1 MQRQCNNVADSN
13 KNSRPLRH
21 SGKSGC
27 RVCTGPCP
35 DTRAAPRRGNGSD
48 SAPSDTCG
56 WLEEGSSPTLPVA
69 EQQKDKKEVEIGK
82 ERDTNWVQNNQTHSL
97 LNDLYE
103 RKGIIT
109 GLYFSIATENKV
121 YTASLTVFRTNEHNA
136 TRLLML
142 FISLACHYWN
152 TEMSVFHV
160 EIMFWGVNRCLEP
173 YLRITIQKSD
183 WLVCD
188 LEEHLLG
195 PDFVFWVQK
204 NQFLDCIIHCG
215 DGLCL
220 VHNKCGKML
229 QRKQLLVT

>member
-1 MQRQCNNVADSN
+1 MQRQCNNVAYSN

-109 GLYFSIATENKV
+109 GLYCSIATENKV

-142 FISLACHYWN
+142 FISLACHLMLLEHRNVGISCWN
-152 TEMSVFHV
+152 NVLRCKQMLGAVPAYHNPKVWLTCLWPGGASPGSRFCLLSPEESV
-160 EIMFWGVNRCLEP
+160 
-173 YLRITIQKSD
+173 S
-183 WLVCD
+183 WLHHPLWRWTLSC
-188 LEEHLLG
+188 
-195 PDFVFWVQK
+195 P
-204 NQFLDCIIHCG
+204 
-215 DGLCL
+215 
-220 VHNKCGKML
+220 
-229 QRKQLLVT
+229 